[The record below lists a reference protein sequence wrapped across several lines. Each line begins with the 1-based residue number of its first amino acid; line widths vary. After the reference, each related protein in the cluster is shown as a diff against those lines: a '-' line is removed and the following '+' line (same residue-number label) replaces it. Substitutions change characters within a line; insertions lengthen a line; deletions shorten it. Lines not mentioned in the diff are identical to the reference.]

1 MNKMKDKFKS
11 KYPLWRWDIPK
22 EFNIGSACSDRQ
34 LNLNNGNNI
43 AMVVED
49 DVFGS
54 SQITYQQLSKK
65 TNQFSELIKRLNLI
79 PHSRVLIRIPNC
91 LNYPISFLGTIK
103 SGHIA
108 VPTSTLLTAKEI
120 IYLAKDSKASVLVT
134 DFQTWEDL
142 IPMIDELT
150 YLATVFISGKYSQ
163 EAMIGNIS
171 VKELDTELESVKI
184 FSNNP
189 TTLTD
194 DPAYLV
200 YTSGTTGYPKGVL
213 HAHRALLGREPASK
227 YWFNFSDSK
236 DRILHTGKF
245 NWTYALGSALMDP
258 LYHGKTVIVYEGK
271 NDPSVW
277 LNLIKKHKAT
287 IFVGV
292 PSIYRQILQ
301 KTQGVKK
308 DVATLKHCM
317 SAGEHLSDEIFDQW
331 TARFDLNIYE
341 AVGMSEFSYYIS
353 QSIYSPIRPGSAGF
367 PQPGHNIQLLD
378 IDTLKPVKTGDE
390 GMICIPNNDPG
401 LFIKYWNLEKETEKH
416 KHSGWFF
423 TGDYARYDR
432 DGYLWFLGRK
442 DDIIKSFGY
451 RVSPYEIERIFKAH
465 PAVLDCAA
473 IGEAVGQDKILVV
486 VYLILNENSQINPN
500 DLILYGRKNLA
511 TYKSPKIAYIVNSL
525 PRTKNGKILRKEIN
539 KSIALRQSDIR

>member
-1 MNKMKDKFKS
+1 
-11 KYPLWRWDIPK
+11 
-22 EFNIGSACSDRQ
+22 
-34 LNLNNGNNI
+34 
-43 AMVVED
+43 
-49 DVFGS
+49 
-54 SQITYQQLSKK
+54 
-65 TNQFSELIKRLNLI
+65 
-79 PHSRVLIRIPNC
+79 
-91 LNYPISFLGTIK
+91 LNYPISFLGAIK

-150 YLATVFISGKYSQ
+150 CLETVFISGKYSQ

-171 VKELDTELESVKI
+171 VKELDTELENVKI

-189 TTLTD
+189 TTLAD

-390 GMICIPNNDPG
+390 GMICIPNDDPG

-451 RVSPYEIERIFKAH
+451 RVSPYEIERIFKSH
-465 PAVLDCAA
+465 PEVSDCAA

>member
-1 MNKMKDKFKS
+1 MNKMKDKFES

-91 LNYPISFLGTIK
+91 LNYPISFLGAIK

-120 IYLAKDSKASVLVT
+120 IYLVKDSKASVLVT

-150 YLATVFISGKYSQ
+150 CLETVFISGKYSQ
-163 EAMIGNIS
+163 ETMIGNIS

-189 TTLTD
+189 TTLAD

-390 GMICIPNNDPG
+390 GMICIPNDDPG

-416 KHSGWFF
+416 KHSSWFF

-451 RVSPYEIERIFKAH
+451 RVSPYEIERIFKSH
-465 PAVLDCAA
+465 PEVSDCAA

>member
-1 MNKMKDKFKS
+1 MNKMKDKFES

-91 LNYPISFLGTIK
+91 LNYPISFLGAIK

-150 YLATVFISGKYSQ
+150 CLETVFISGKYLQ

-189 TTLTD
+189 TTLAD

-390 GMICIPNNDPG
+390 GMICIPNDDPG

-451 RVSPYEIERIFKAH
+451 RVSPYEIERIFKSH
-465 PAVLDCAA
+465 PEVSDCAA

>member
-1 MNKMKDKFKS
+1 
-11 KYPLWRWDIPK
+11 
-22 EFNIGSACSDRQ
+22 
-34 LNLNNGNNI
+34 
-43 AMVVED
+43 
-49 DVFGS
+49 
-54 SQITYQQLSKK
+54 
-65 TNQFSELIKRLNLI
+65 
-79 PHSRVLIRIPNC
+79 
-91 LNYPISFLGTIK
+91 
-103 SGHIA
+103 
-108 VPTSTLLTAKEI
+108 
-120 IYLAKDSKASVLVT
+120 
-134 DFQTWEDL
+134 
-142 IPMIDELT
+142 
-150 YLATVFISGKYSQ
+150 
-163 EAMIGNIS
+163 MIGNIS

-189 TTLTD
+189 TTLAD

-390 GMICIPNNDPG
+390 GMICIPNDDPG

-451 RVSPYEIERIFKAH
+451 RVSPYEIERIFKSH
-465 PAVLDCAA
+465 PEVSDCAA

>member
-1 MNKMKDKFKS
+1 MNKMKDKFES

-91 LNYPISFLGTIK
+91 LNYPISFLGAIK

-120 IYLAKDSKASVLVT
+120 IYLVKDSKASVLVT

-150 YLATVFISGKYSQ
+150 CLETVFISGKYSQ

-189 TTLTD
+189 TTLAD

-390 GMICIPNNDPG
+390 GMICIPNDDPG

-451 RVSPYEIERIFKAH
+451 RVSPYEIERIFKSH
-465 PAVLDCAA
+465 PEVSDCAA

>member
-1 MNKMKDKFKS
+1 
-11 KYPLWRWDIPK
+11 
-22 EFNIGSACSDRQ
+22 
-34 LNLNNGNNI
+34 
-43 AMVVED
+43 
-49 DVFGS
+49 
-54 SQITYQQLSKK
+54 
-65 TNQFSELIKRLNLI
+65 
-79 PHSRVLIRIPNC
+79 
-91 LNYPISFLGTIK
+91 
-103 SGHIA
+103 
-108 VPTSTLLTAKEI
+108 
-120 IYLAKDSKASVLVT
+120 
-134 DFQTWEDL
+134 
-142 IPMIDELT
+142 
-150 YLATVFISGKYSQ
+150 
-163 EAMIGNIS
+163 
-171 VKELDTELESVKI
+171 
-184 FSNNP
+184 
-189 TTLTD
+189 
-194 DPAYLV
+194 
-200 YTSGTTGYPKGVL
+200 
-213 HAHRALLGREPASK
+213 
-227 YWFNFSDSK
+227 
-236 DRILHTGKF
+236 
-245 NWTYALGSALMDP
+245 
-258 LYHGKTVIVYEGK
+258 
-271 NDPSVW
+271 
-277 LNLIKKHKAT
+277 
-287 IFVGV
+287 
-292 PSIYRQILQ
+292 
-301 KTQGVKK
+301 
-308 DVATLKHCM
+308 
-317 SAGEHLSDEIFDQW
+317 
-331 TARFDLNIYE
+331 
-341 AVGMSEFSYYIS
+341 MSEFSYYIS

-473 IGEAVGQDKILVV
+473 IGEVVGQDKILVV